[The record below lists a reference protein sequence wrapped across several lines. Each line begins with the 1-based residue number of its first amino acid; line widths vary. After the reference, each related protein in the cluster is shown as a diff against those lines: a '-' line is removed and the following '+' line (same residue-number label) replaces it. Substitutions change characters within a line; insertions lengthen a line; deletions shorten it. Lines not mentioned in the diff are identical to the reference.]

1 MTTKYYMRAYD
12 GYNEQYINWA
22 TPKVIDGYGIYSGED
37 PNNLTGITVNR
48 ISASDRRFITTI
60 SGDYQILEIDDLII
74 ITSLTMGITITLP
87 QSPSAGDTY
96 DLKDSTGDVNM
107 FNVIVDGYGNNID
120 GSATITVNDDFFA
133 KSFIY
138 DGYGWSII

>member
-12 GYNEQYINWA
+12 GYSEQYINWS

-60 SGDYQILEIDDLII
+60 SGDYQILEIDDLVV

-87 QSPSAGDTY
+87 ASPSVGDTY
-96 DLKDSTGDVNM
+96 DVKDSTGNVNT
-107 FNVIVDGYGNNID
+107 FNVVIDGYGNNID
-120 GSATITVNDDFFA
+120 GSPSVNISQDYFA
-133 KSFIY
+133 KSFVY
-138 DGYGWSII
+138 DGYNWNII